1 MVDKAEGF
9 LPERMTR
16 FDGSVVLVT
25 GGGAGIGRAVA
36 LGFARAGAAVHV
48 LDRDGDKAQAT
59 ADEIAALG
67 VPGVAIDA
75 DVTNEMAL
83 EAAVDGIVAAAGRID
98 VLVNNAGLAI
108 RQATV
113 DLALTDWERVMAV
126 NVTGVFLCARIVA
139 RQMIRQGGGAIV
151 NMASIMGLSGGGLY
165 PNISYQTSKGAVVNL
180 TRALAIEWAG
190 SGIRVNAVAPT
201 WVRTDF
207 IRPLL
212 GNPELVRRIEQ
223 LTPLGRL
230 AEPEDIVGA
239 VMFLASPAAAMITGH
254 TLPVDGGILAQ

>member
-1 MVDKAEGF
+1 MGDKAEGF

-36 LGFARAGAAVHV
+36 LGFARGGAAVHV

-59 ADEIAALG
+59 ADEITALG

-139 RQMIRQGGGAIV
+139 RQMLRQGGGAIV

-230 AEPEDIVGA
+230 ADPEDIVGA
-239 VMFLASPAAAMITGH
+239 VMFLASPAAGMITGH

>member
-1 MVDKAEGF
+1 LNVFDITGMHVVVIGIGGIGSALAQGF
-9 LPERMTR
+9 GEHGADVAVADLDLERAQGVAA
-16 FDGSVVLVT
+16 DII
-25 GGGAGIGRAVA
+25 GAGGSA
-36 LGFARAGAAVHV
+36 LAAVV
-48 LDRDGDKAQAT
+48 EITSEASVQTLVEELLT
-59 ADEIAALG
+59 AF
-67 VPGVAIDA
+67 P
-75 DVTNEMAL
+75 
-83 EAAVDGIVAAAGRID
+83 RID
-98 VLVNNAGLAI
+98 VLVNAAGI
-108 RQATV
+108 TV
-113 DLALTDWERVMAV
+113 RTRAEDLALDDWRRVLDV
-126 NVTGVFLCARIVA
+126 NATGAFVCCQVFG

-151 NMASIMGLSGGGLY
+151 NMASIMGLSGCGLY

-212 GNPELVRRIEQ
+212 ENPELIRRIEQ

-230 AEPEDIVGA
+230 ADPEDIVGA
-239 VMFLASPAAAMITGH
+239 VMFLASDAAAMITGH

>member
-1 MVDKAEGF
+1 MVDEAEGF

-48 LDRDGDKAQAT
+48 LDRDGDKARAT
-59 ADEIAALG
+59 ADEISALG
-67 VPGVAIDA
+67 APGVAIDA

-83 EAAVDGIVAAAGRID
+83 EAAVDEIVAAAGRID

-180 TRALAIEWAG
+180 TRALAIEWAS

-230 AEPEDIVGA
+230 ADPEDIVGA
-239 VMFLASPAAAMITGH
+239 VMFLASPAAGMITGH

>member
-1 MVDKAEGF
+1 MTDKAEGF

-25 GGGAGIGRAVA
+25 GAGAGIGRAVA
-36 LGFARAGAAVHV
+36 LGFARGGAAVHV

-190 SGIRVNAVAPT
+190 SGVRVNAVAPT

-230 AEPEDIVGA
+230 ADPEDIVGA
-239 VMFLASPAAAMITGH
+239 VMFLASPAAGMITGH

>member
-9 LPERMTR
+9 LPERITR

-36 LGFARAGAAVHV
+36 LGFARGGATVHV

-59 ADEIAALG
+59 ADEITALG
-67 VPGVAIDA
+67 VPGVAVDA

-83 EAAVDGIVAAAGRID
+83 EAAVDGIVAASGRID

-212 GNPELVRRIEQ
+212 GNPELIRRMEQ

-230 AEPEDIVGA
+230 ADPEDIVGA
-239 VMFLASPAAAMITGH
+239 VMFLASPAAGMITGH

>member
-1 MVDKAEGF
+1 MA
-9 LPERMTR
+9 R

-48 LDRDGDKAQAT
+48 LDRDGDKARAT
-59 ADEIAALG
+59 ADEISALG
-67 VPGVAIDA
+67 TPGVAIDA
-75 DVTNEMAL
+75 DVTSEMAL
-83 EAAVDGIVAAAGRID
+83 EAAVDGIVAVAGRID

-180 TRALAIEWAG
+180 TRALAIEWAS

-230 AEPEDIVGA
+230 ADPEDIVGA

>member
-9 LPERMTR
+9 LPERMAR

-48 LDRDGDKAQAT
+48 LDRDGDKARAT
-59 ADEIAALG
+59 ADEISALG
-67 VPGVAIDA
+67 APCAAIDA
-75 DVTNEMAL
+75 DVSNEMAV
-83 EAAVDGIVAAAGRID
+83 EAAVDEIVAAAGRID

-113 DLALTDWERVMAV
+113 DLPLADWERVMAV

-180 TRALAIEWAG
+180 TRALAIEWAS

-230 AEPEDIVGA
+230 ADPEDIVGA
-239 VMFLASPAAAMITGH
+239 VMFLASPAAGMITGH

>member
-36 LGFARAGAAVHV
+36 LGFARGGAAVHV

-180 TRALAIEWAG
+180 TRALAIEWAS

-212 GNPELVRRIEQ
+212 GSPELVRRIEQ

-230 AEPEDIVGA
+230 ADPEDIVGA
-239 VMFLASPAAAMITGH
+239 VMFLASPAAGMITGH

>member
-1 MVDKAEGF
+1 MVEKTEGF
-9 LPERMTR
+9 RPERMTR

-36 LGFARAGAAVHV
+36 LGFAHGGATVHV

-67 VPGVAIDA
+67 AAGFAIDA

-83 EAAVDGIVAAAGRID
+83 EAAVDGIVAASGRID

-139 RQMIRQGGGAIV
+139 RQMLRQGGGAIV

-239 VMFLASPAAAMITGH
+239 VMFLASPAAGMITGH

>member
-36 LGFARAGAAVHV
+36 LGFARGGAAVHV

-180 TRALAIEWAG
+180 TRALAIEWAS

-230 AEPEDIVGA
+230 ADPEDIVGA
-239 VMFLASPAAAMITGH
+239 VMFLASPAAGMITGH

>member
-1 MVDKAEGF
+1 
-9 LPERMTR
+9 
-16 FDGSVVLVT
+16 
-25 GGGAGIGRAVA
+25 
-36 LGFARAGAAVHV
+36 
-48 LDRDGDKAQAT
+48 DRDGDKARRT
-59 ADEIAALG
+59 ADEIEALG
-67 VPGVAIDA
+67 APCGAIDA
-75 DVTNEMAL
+75 DVTSEMAV
-83 EAAVDGIVAAAGRID
+83 EAAIDGIVGAAGRID

-113 DLALTDWERVMAV
+113 DLPLTDWERVMAA

-180 TRALAIEWAG
+180 TRALAVEWAG

-207 IRPLL
+207 
-212 GNPELVRRIEQ
+212 
-223 LTPLGRL
+223 
-230 AEPEDIVGA
+230 
-239 VMFLASPAAAMITGH
+239 
-254 TLPVDGGILAQ
+254 

>member
-67 VPGVAIDA
+67 AAGAAIDA

>member
-59 ADEIAALG
+59 ADEIAELG

-83 EAAVDGIVAAAGRID
+83 EAAVDGIVAASGRID

-230 AEPEDIVGA
+230 ADPEDIVGA

>member
-1 MVDKAEGF
+1 MVEKAEGF

-36 LGFARAGAAVHV
+36 LGFARGGAAVHV

-67 VPGVAIDA
+67 GAGVAIDA

-180 TRALAIEWAG
+180 TRALAIEWAS

-230 AEPEDIVGA
+230 ADPEDIVGA

>member
-59 ADEIAALG
+59 ADDIAALG

-180 TRALAIEWAG
+180 TRALAIEWAA

-230 AEPEDIVGA
+230 ADPEDIVGA
-239 VMFLASPAAAMITGH
+239 VMFLASPAAGMITGH

>member
-36 LGFARAGAAVHV
+36 LGFARGGATVHV

-75 DVTNEMAL
+75 DVTNEMVL

-180 TRALAIEWAG
+180 TRALAIEWAS

-230 AEPEDIVGA
+230 ADPEDIVGA
-239 VMFLASPAAAMITGH
+239 VMFLASPAAGMITGH

>member
-36 LGFARAGAAVHV
+36 MGFARGGAAVHV

-180 TRALAIEWAG
+180 TRALAIEWAS

-230 AEPEDIVGA
+230 ADPEDIVGA
-239 VMFLASPAAAMITGH
+239 VMFLASPAAGMITGH

>member
-1 MVDKAEGF
+1 MGDKAEGF

-16 FDGSVVLVT
+16 FDGSVVVVT

-36 LGFARAGAAVHV
+36 LGFARGGATVHV

-59 ADEIAALG
+59 ADEITALG
-67 VPGVAIDA
+67 VPGVAVDA

-83 EAAVDGIVAAAGRID
+83 EAAVDGIVAASGRID

-139 RQMIRQGGGAIV
+139 RQMLRQGGGAIV

-212 GNPELVRRIEQ
+212 GNPDLVRRIEQ

-239 VMFLASPAAAMITGH
+239 VMFLASPAAGMITGH

>member
-36 LGFARAGAAVHV
+36 LGFARGGAIVHV

-223 LTPLGRL
+223 LTPLSRL
-230 AEPEDIVGA
+230 ADPEDIVGA
-239 VMFLASPAAAMITGH
+239 VMFLASPAAGMITGH

>member
-48 LDRDGDKAQAT
+48 LDRDADKARAT
-59 ADEIAALG
+59 ADEISALG

-75 DVTNEMAL
+75 DVTSEMAL
-83 EAAVDGIVAAAGRID
+83 EAAVDGIVGAAGRID

-139 RQMIRQGGGAIV
+139 RQMLRQGGGAIV

-180 TRALAIEWAG
+180 TRALAIEWAS

-212 GNPELVRRIEQ
+212 GNPELVRRMEQ

-230 AEPEDIVGA
+230 ADPEDIVGA

>member
-36 LGFARAGAAVHV
+36 MGFARGGAAVHV

-83 EAAVDGIVAAAGRID
+83 EAAVDGIVAAAGIG
-98 VLVNNAGLAI
+98 VLWAQAG
-108 RQATV
+108 
-113 DLALTDWERVMAV
+113 
-126 NVTGVFLCARIVA
+126 
-139 RQMIRQGGGAIV
+139 
-151 NMASIMGLSGGGLY
+151 
-165 PNISYQTSKGAVVNL
+165 
-180 TRALAIEWAG
+180 
-190 SGIRVNAVAPT
+190 
-201 WVRTDF
+201 
-207 IRPLL
+207 
-212 GNPELVRRIEQ
+212 
-223 LTPLGRL
+223 
-230 AEPEDIVGA
+230 
-239 VMFLASPAAAMITGH
+239 
-254 TLPVDGGILAQ
+254 

>member
-1 MVDKAEGF
+1 MADAAEGF
-9 LPERMTR
+9 LPEQMAR
-16 FDGSVVLVT
+16 FDGKVVLVT

-36 LGFARAGAAVHV
+36 LGFARAGAVVHV
-48 LDRDGDKAQAT
+48 LDRDGDKAQET
-59 ADEIAALG
+59 ADLIAVLG
-67 VPGVAIDA
+67 AKASAVVA
-75 DVTNEMAL
+75 DVTNELAIT
-83 EAAVDGIVAAAGRID
+83 AAVDAIRGSDGRLD
-98 VLVNNAGLAI
+98 VLINNAGLAI
-108 RQATV
+108 RQATI
-113 DLALTDWERVMAV
+113 DLPLTDWERVMAV

-151 NMASIMGLSGGGLY
+151 NIASIFGLSGGGLY

-180 TRALAIEWAG
+180 TRALAIEWANY
-190 SGIRVNAVAPT
+190 GIRVNAVAPT

-212 GNPELVRRIEQ
+212 EHPALVRKIEQ

-230 AEPEDIVGA
+230 ADPEDIVGA
-239 VMFLASPAAAMITGH
+239 VMFLASPAAGMITGH